1 MVCQGLA
8 LYEAHKGLVSPG
20 EGVYKGGVAPGALAK
35 DRDRFMVLRLAALLS
50 VLGLSALWASS
61 AFAIGED
68 VFVVPRVTVQAEA
81 NSATAAKDAAQTQG
95 RRRAMDIL
103 LRRLTVEDDWPYLP
117 RIVDPQ
123 ATAETAPDNAGVAG
137 LDPASPVLPDFE
149 PGFADVDAPRIITLT
164 DRDLEELESG
174 FEVYNEKSSSR
185 TYRAF
190 ITYRFKPAAVR
201 RLLRDAQIPYS
212 EAQTRTAL
220 VLPVL
225 QTQQDIY
232 LWEENNPWMAA
243 WKVRPYN
250 NELTPMIAPLGDVE
264 DSGAITARQALNLD
278 AEALQIM
285 AERYSVSQV
294 IVAHAYLRQV
304 DGEDRLRVR
313 LINGFRESGEIGGLE
328 EFNTP
333 EEDDGAAFGAFGP
346 ANNDFMLARA
356 GDVLAEARFN
366 RPSGNFPA
374 LAEAAIETAIAK
386 HATPWKRQTLIDH
399 TEAALLEASAYFAS
413 IGEWAQIRSALVST
427 PLIGSIQVRSMSRLG
442 AEMLIRSYGD
452 PGKLIVAMEAQGLA
466 LWTEDGGERWR
477 IATPVTAQGVRNQN
491 DRRDRRRRGDR
502 FGPDASEDESASVPF
517 EPSY

>member
-1 MVCQGLA
+1 M
-8 LYEAHKGLVSPG
+8 
-20 EGVYKGGVAPGALAK
+20 
-35 DRDRFMVLRLAALLS
+35 MLRLAAVLS
-50 VLGLSALWASS
+50 VVFLSAFGATAALAV
-61 AFAIGED
+61 GED
-68 VFVVPRVTVQAEA
+68 VFVVPRVTVQAQA
-81 NSATAAKDAAQTQG
+81 DSATAAKARAQAQG

-117 RIVDPQ
+117 RLAGSRPVAAVPVEGDAVDP
-123 ATAETAPDNAGVAG
+123 
-137 LDPASPVLPDFE
+137 LDPNSAAGPVLPNDIIDPAFS
-149 PGFADVDAPRIITLT
+149 PLQRRIITLT

-201 RLLRDAQIPYS
+201 RLLRDSQIPYS

-225 QTQQDIY
+225 QTQNGTY

-250 NELTPMIAPLGDVE
+250 NELTPMIAPLGDLE
-264 DSGAITARQALNLD
+264 DQAAINPRQSLALN

-285 AERYSVSQV
+285 ADRYSVSQV

-313 LINGFRESGEIGGLE
+313 LINGIRESAELLGSLD

-333 EEDDGAAFGAFGP
+333 TDNIDTVNNSFGP
-346 ANNDFMLARA
+346 ADNDFSTAKS
-356 GDVLAEARFN
+356 GDVLAEVRFN
-366 RPSGNFPA
+366 RPSGNFPV
-374 LAEAAIETAIAK
+374 LAEDAIETAIAK
-386 HATPWKRQTLIDH
+386 YATPWKQQTLIDH

-413 IGEWAQIRSALVST
+413 IGEWAKIRSALVST
-427 PLIGSIQVRSMSRLG
+427 PLIGSIKVRSMSRRG
-442 AEMLIRSYGD
+442 AEMLVRAYGD
-452 PGKLIVAMEAQGLA
+452 PSKLIVAMESQGLA
-466 LWTEDGGERWR
+466 LWTEDGDHWL
-477 IATPVTAQGVRNQN
+477 IATPVTAQGVRNQRQDN
-491 DRRDRRRRGDR
+491 RRRRSGRDDRGDDR
-502 FGPDASEDESASVPF
+502 FDARSNSDVAVETAGGLETT
-517 EPSY
+517 Y